1 MTTLTPIRLDRNEGA
16 PPDEALLAAVV
27 RGGAARVREYPDEAP
42 LEALLAGQFNAD
54 PAGVVVTTG
63 ADGALERACRIRLA
77 PGTELLLTDPTFEMF
92 PLFAAMTGATPV
104 SVPWLEGR
112 FPLEEFRARIR
123 PATRVIALVSPN
135 NPTGLVMTIEDV
147 AAVAEAAPPGALV
160 IFDHVYADYA
170 REDLTAAVRKLRNT
184 VVVRTFSKAWGL
196 AGCRVGYALTE
207 PAIAREMRE
216 AGPPYAVAGLSLALA
231 MAAIERG
238 TEPITRHLRRIA
250 EEREDL
256 RGRLQLWGAECAP
269 SQGNFL
275 FPSFGGRVEAV
286 RESLA
291 QDGILVRR
299 FPNNPLIADALRISL
314 PGDPII
320 YDRLLRALARA
331 LGGAS

>member
-16 PPDEALLAAVV
+16 PPDEELLAAVA

-42 LEALLAGQFNAD
+42 LEALLARLFKVD

-63 ADGALERACRIRLA
+63 ADGALERACRIRLG
-77 PGTELLLTDPTFEMF
+77 PDSELLLTDPTFEMF
-92 PLFAAMTGATPV
+92 PLFAAMTRATPV
-104 SVPWLEGR
+104 SVPWRSGR
-112 FPLEEFRARIR
+112 FPLEEFLARIGS
-123 PATRVIALVSPN
+123 ATRVIALVSPN

-147 AAVAEAAPPGALV
+147 EAIAAAAPPGALV

-170 REDLTAAVRKLRNT
+170 EQDLTAAVRRLGNT

-231 MAAIERG
+231 VAALERG
-238 TEPITRHLRRIA
+238 TEPLTRHLRRIA
-250 EEREDL
+250 EERDDL
-256 RGRLQLWGAECAP
+256 RGRLLLWGAGCAP

-275 FPSFGGRVEAV
+275 FPSFGERVEAV

-291 QDGILVRR
+291 RDGILVRR
-299 FPNNPLIADALRISL
+299 FPRNPLIADALRISL
-314 PGDPII
+314 PGDPAI
-320 YDRLLRALARA
+320 YDKLLRALARA
-331 LGGAS
+331 LGGAQ